1 MRHNTSVRGHVGQ
14 VLINALTGQ
23 MDFRRFWRE
32 VGMAENLTSLTG
44 FRGFAPAPKTAR
56 LAVGRLRRSY
66 AENLVLLTNC
76 KQIRKNGG
84 GGGS

>member
-1 MRHNTSVRGHVGQ
+1 M
-14 VLINALTGQ
+14 VLRPPVELAALTGQ
-23 MDFRRFWRE
+23 MDFHRFWRE
-32 VGMAENLTSLTG
+32 VGMAENLTSLMG
-44 FRGFAPAPKTAR
+44 FRGSAPAQKTAR